1 MWITNI
7 QHFCIDDGPGIRST
21 IFTAGCNMRCL
32 WCHNPENLNT
42 RIERT
47 EIDSK
52 GNPIKIR
59 NSSDISVN
67 DIVSNVLKDNKFYD
81 KSGGGITVS
90 GGEPVCQID
99 ELDRLLTQC
108 KKYNLHTAIETA
120 LNYDYDNLKRLFPV
134 LDLIIADCKAISSD
148 IHLKCTGVTNEK
160 IIYNIK
166 KMSSENKKIWIRIP
180 VVPDV
185 NIDFEEIEK
194 ISMFLRSVEPDKIE
208 LIAYHK
214 MGIKKYEKWGMEY
227 KLKYATEPQK
237 EYMNRCYE
245 ILAANCKNVNV
256 QGD

>member
-21 IFTAGCNMRCL
+21 IFTVGCNMRCL

-59 NSSDISVN
+59 NSSDVSVN

-208 LIAYHK
+208 LIPYHK

>member
-7 QHFCIDDGPGIRST
+7 QHFSIDDGPGIRST
-21 IFTAGCNMRCL
+21 IFAAGCNMRCL

-67 DIVSNVLKDNKFYD
+67 DIVSNVLKDNKFYN

-160 IIYNIK
+160 IIYNIQK
-166 KMSSENKKIWIRIP
+166 ISSENKKMWIRIP

-194 ISMFLRSVEPDKIE
+194 ISKFLKSVEPDKIE
-208 LIAYHK
+208 LIPYHK
-214 MGIKKYEKWGMEY
+214 MGMKKYEQWGMEY
-227 KLKYATEPQK
+227 KLKYTVEPQN

-245 ILAANCKNVNV
+245 ILAANCKNVNM

>member
-1 MWITNI
+1 
-7 QHFCIDDGPGIRST
+7 
-21 IFTAGCNMRCL
+21 MRCL

>member
-1 MWITNI
+1 
-7 QHFCIDDGPGIRST
+7 
-21 IFTAGCNMRCL
+21 
-32 WCHNPENLNT
+32 LNT